1 MSDHTKTNLITLT
14 RHVFQDQVENHKE
27 ASGDLTLLLT
37 AIQLGCKFVA
47 SNVRKASLIS
57 MTGLANTSNIQGEE
71 QKKLDVIAN
80 EIFVNALRSS
90 NKVAIMVSEEDEE
103 AIIVEDKNR
112 GKYCVVFDP
121 LDGSSNIDCGVS
133 IGTIFGIYKVKEGS
147 TGQISDVLRPGSEMV
162 AAGYCTYGSCSTLVL
177 TTGQGVNGYTLDTE
191 IGEFILTHPDI
202 QIPTRGKIYAVNEG
216 NSKYW
221 DEPCKK
227 YFHSLK
233 FPEDPK
239 KSPYSARYVGSMVA
253 DVHRTMLYGGIFC
266 YPADSKSKNGKLR
279 ILYEC
284 FPMAFLVE
292 QAGGRASTGLKRMLD
307 VQPQTIHSRSPI
319 FLGSKSDV
327 EDIEALYQAEQK
339 A

>member
-1 MSDHTKTNLITLT
+1 MSDPSKTNLITLT
-14 RHVFQDQVENHKE
+14 RHVFQDQVENYRE

-57 MTGLANTSNIQGEE
+57 MTGLANSSNVQGED

-90 NKVAIMVSEEDEE
+90 NKVAVMVSEEDED
-103 AIIVEDKNR
+103 AIFVEDQYR

-133 IGTIFGIYKVKEGS
+133 IGSIFGIYKVKEGS
-147 TGQISDVLRPGSEMV
+147 TGQLSDVLRPGSEMV

-177 TTGQGVNGYTLDTE
+177 TTGKGVNGYTLDTE
-191 IGEFILTHPDI
+191 IGEFILTHPNI
-202 QIPTRGKIYAVNEG
+202 QIPPRGKIYAVNEG

-221 DEPCKK
+221 DAACTK

-292 QAGGRASTGLKRMLD
+292 QAGGRASTGRKRMLD
-307 VQPQTIHSRSPI
+307 VQPETIHSRSPI
-319 FLGSKSDV
+319 FLGSKEDV
-327 EDIEALYQAEQK
+327 EDIEAHYKAE

>member
-1 MSDHTKTNLITLT
+1 MSESSKTDLITLT
-14 RHVFQDQVENHKE
+14 RHVFQTQVEDHRE
-27 ASGDLTLLLT
+27 ATGDLTLLLT

-47 SNVRKASLIS
+47 SNVRKASLINI
-57 MTGLANTSNIQGEE
+57 TGLANTSNIQGED

-80 EIFVNALRSS
+80 EIFINALRSS
-90 NKVAIMVSEEDEE
+90 SKVSVMVSEEDEE
-103 AIIVEDKNR
+103 AIFVEDQYR

-133 IGTIFGIYKVKEGS
+133 IGTIFGIYKVREGS
-147 TGQISDVLRPGSEMV
+147 TGHISDVLRPGSEMV
-162 AAGYCTYGSCSTLVL
+162 AAGYCTYGSCSTLVM
-177 TTGQGVNGYTLDTE
+177 TTGNGVNGYTLDTE
-191 IGEFILTHPDI
+191 IGEFILTHPKI
-202 QIPTRGKIYAVNEG
+202 KIPSRGKIYAVNEG

-221 DEPCKK
+221 DAACTK

-279 ILYEC
+279 VLYEC

-292 QAGGRASTGLKRMLD
+292 QAGGRATTGRMRMLD
-307 VQPQTIHSRSPI
+307 LLPETIHSRSPI
-319 FLGSKSDV
+319 FIGSKEDV
-327 EDIEALYQAEQK
+327 EDVEAFYRTEA
-339 A
+339 

>member
-1 MSDHTKTNLITLT
+1 MADHKNTNIITLT
-14 RHVFQDQVENHKE
+14 RHVFQNQVENHSE
-27 ASGDLTLLLT
+27 ATGDLTLLLT

-47 SNVRKASLIS
+47 SNVRKASLINI
-57 MTGLANTSNIQGEE
+57 TGLANTSNIQGED

-90 NKVAIMVSEEDEE
+90 NKVAVMVSEEDEE
-103 AIIVEDKNR
+103 AIFVQAEQR
-112 GKYCVVFDP
+112 GNYCVVFDP
-121 LDGSSNIDCGVS
+121 LDGSSNIECGVS
-133 IGTIFGIYKVKEGS
+133 IGTIFGIYRVRDES

-177 TTGQGVNGYTLDTE
+177 STGSGVNGYTLDTE
-191 IGEFILTHPDI
+191 IGEFILTHPDM
-202 QIPTRGKIYAVNEG
+202 QIPPRGKIYAVNEG

-221 DEPCKK
+221 DAACTK

-266 YPADSKSKNGKLR
+266 YPADNKSKNGKLR

-284 FPMAFLVE
+284 FPMAYLVE
-292 QAGGRASTGLKRMLD
+292 QAGGRATTGRKRMLD
-307 VQPQTIHSRSPI
+307 VQPEGLHSRSPI
-319 FLGSKSDV
+319 FLGSREDV
-327 EDIEALYQAEQK
+327 QDLEAFYSAE